1 MMAII
6 ATGPRDK
13 QDASTRC
20 HNGQETT
27 PAGDGFIPES
37 RSSHAS
43 IDGQPQFQEMWK
55 VSLVTLIPFPP
66 L

>member
-43 IDGQPQFQEMWK
+43 ID
-55 VSLVTLIPFPP
+55 
-66 L
+66 